1 MSDIQ
6 QKIDKI
12 LRKLKN
18 GVDKNSEQQKAISD
32 FKFSIYEIEKR
43 SISDGMFVFLWL
55 RGVFVT
61 NL

>member
-32 FKFSIYEIEKR
+32 FKFSIYEIEKK
-43 SISDGMFVFLWL
+43 SISDGMFVFL
-55 RGVFVT
+55 
-61 NL
+61 